1 MQYLQNVIFGLVTG
15 SILLLGTVGFSM
27 VRRTE
32 NFLNIAH
39 GQMVALGAY
48 IGWVLYTKA
57 GLPVVLAGVLS
68 VLLCAGLGWL
78 LNLIVFK
85 PIRAHGGL
93 YLLFTS
99 VGLAYIMHGTVEAI
113 FGTKPKGF
121 LVEAPHMFIVAGYP
135 LISSLELLI
144 IGIAAASAIGLHFF
158 LTKTKMGMAVRAMSS
173 DFHLARVRGINTDR
187 VSSWV
192 WLLSSG
198 LAALAGFMLGVYG
211 TVYTDMG
218 WALILLILS
227 AAVLGGLGSI
237 YGVMLGAIII
247 GLGMD
252 LSVIFINSAY
262 RSAVAFLM
270 IMIVLIFKPQGILG
284 GGGSK

>member
-1 MQYLQNVIFGLVTG
+1 MQYLQNVVFGLVTG

-48 IGWVLYTKA
+48 LGWLFFEKV
-57 GLPVVLAGVLS
+57 GLPVVLACVLAIIAT
-68 VLLCAGLGWL
+68 AGLGWL

-99 VGLAYIMHGTVEAI
+99 VGLAYILHGSVEAI
-113 FGTKPKGF
+113 FGTRPKAF
-121 LVEAPHMFIVAGYP
+121 LLAAPQMFSIGGYP
-135 LISSLELLI
+135 IISSLEILI
-144 IGIAAASAIGLHFF
+144 IAIAAASAIGLHFF
-158 LTKTKMGMAVRAMSS
+158 LTKSKMGMAVRAMSS
-173 DFHLARVRGINTDR
+173 DYHLARVRGINTDR
-187 VSSWV
+187 VSNVV

-198 LAALAGFMLGVYG
+198 LAALAGVMLGIYG

-237 YGVMLGAIII
+237 YGVMLGSVLI

-262 RSAVAFLM
+262 RSAIAFVI
-270 IMIVLIFKPQGILG
+270 IMLVLVFRPQGILG
-284 GGGSK
+284 SGGAK